1 MCHNTCTP
9 PPHLTPSSHLTPHT
23 ASSHHPHTSLTPHPH
38 PQTITQ
44 ELYKHQSSLET
55 ISNKLHPILAVLN
68 SDETPNLDELV
79 QQVETNH
86 KSLKQIEN
94 NLLDINIVSSQD
106 NLSINPSETELLS
119 RSKTISEGTRKPH
132 TRSFSD
138 VGVNEQIKHLLES
151 KEVQPPV
158 KVKGQREGHYAEIG
172 SLREE
177 ILKRQFSVGTSN
189 VPLPS
194 LRGGVPNSA
203 EVEGQRSSLYERVE
217 LPSPLV
223 DFDHVS

>member
-1 MCHNTCTP
+1 M
-9 PPHLTPSSHLTPHT
+9 
-23 ASSHHPHTSLTPHPH
+23 
-38 PQTITQ
+38 
-44 ELYKHQSSLET
+44 
-55 ISNKLHPILAVLN
+55 
-68 SDETPNLDELV
+68 

-106 NLSINPSETELLS
+106 NVSINPSETDLLS
-119 RSKTISEGTRKPH
+119 RSKTISEGTRKPEIH

-138 VGVNEQIKHLLES
+138 VGVNEQIKHLQES
-151 KEVQPPV
+151 KEVEPPV
-158 KVKGQREGHYAEIG
+158 KVKGQHEGHYAEIG

-217 LPSPLV
+217 LPSPLE
-223 DFDHVS
+223 FDHVS